1 MSISK
6 ELEDKIIEKE
16 KLSKKERLRLI
27 MAYKISEKTLL
38 DMLKEGKVHRCQ
50 MGSNYKGKFLFID
63 FTWNGYTIEVYGLGK
78 DREMNERLVD
88 TWGILEICKR
98 DGEIP
103 LEQVISTIEK
113 RKRRISRG
121 RKSSGLKPEDY
132 IKKEVLNEKIIDI
145 IGDDDNKEIT

>member
-1 MSISK
+1 MDIS
-6 ELEDKIIEKE
+6 EGLANKIIKKE
-16 KLSKKERLRLI
+16 KLSKKEKLRLT
-27 MAYKISEKTLL
+27 MVSKITEKTLL

-63 FTWNGYTIEVYGLGK
+63 FTWEGYTIEVYGLGK

-103 LEQVISTIEK
+103 LSQVLSTIEK
-113 RKRRISRG
+113 RKKKINRG

-132 IKKEVLNEKIIDI
+132 KKKEVFNEKIIDI